1 MRHRGKMLWTLFYTM
16 LYISACTFG
25 GGFVIVSLMQ
35 RRFVEELGWLREEE
49 MLDMAALA
57 QSCPGAIAVNAAI
70 QVGWRVAGFAGML
83 TAVVGTILPPLVLL
97 GALACGYGAVAG
109 NRTVALFLRG
119 MQAGVAAVIADV
131 ALTLGK
137 NVVQTRSWLHMGLM
151 VAVFCVCCF
160 TEVNV
165 ILLILG
171 GVLVGVAAAL
181 VQMRGKG
188 AR

>member
-1 MRHRGKMLWTLFYTM
+1 M
-16 LYISACTFG
+16 
-25 GGFVIVSLMQ
+25 
-35 RRFVEELGWLREEE
+35 
-49 MLDMAALA
+49 
-57 QSCPGAIAVNAAI
+57 
-70 QVGWRVAGFAGML
+70 
-83 TAVVGTILPPLVLL
+83 
-97 GALACGYGAVAG
+97 
-109 NRTVALFLRG
+109 ALFLRG

-137 NVVQTRSWLHMGLM
+137 NVVQTRSWLHVGLM

-181 VQMRGKG
+181 VQTRGKG
-188 AR
+188 VR